1 MASLEAINGVL
12 SERLHLHRL
21 LTVRIAQ
28 SVERLRAKLAGRV
41 RARQRRNLSLALV
54 LDGGHV
60 ALLELRILKQG
71 LVDGYRASGRLHSG
85 GEVAAR
91 GGAEAERRVR
101 AARARE
107 AAVIVGWY
115 ECSRA
120 VSIS

>member
-71 LVDGYRASGRLHSG
+71 LVDGYRASRRLHSG

-91 GGAEAERRVR
+91 GGCRGGATG
-101 AARARE
+101 AR
-107 AAVIVGWY
+107 G
-115 ECSRA
+115 
-120 VSIS
+120 

>member
-1 MASLEAINGVL
+1 MASFEAINGVL

-85 GEVAAR
+85 GEVE